1 MSRLEKDVVYPEEP
15 ILFKRYVDDVFIRK
29 KKDEE
34 DTLLPKLNAYHPK
47 IKFTVERNLSKF
59 LDTKLQREGDEY
71 KTSVNR
77 NKKLPTHWSSKIPK
91 KVKRNIITNDLH
103 RSKKISSDFQK
114 EIKAI
119 TQKYEKAGYPTR
131 YIKSIVRD
139 FQEKERIRENREER
153 AEQTEKDERVFVALR
168 VPFCEKNEK
177 VAKHFIKRLNEYT
190 GNSFRISIFWQTKKI
205 KTLCSLKDKIKHRS
219 NVIYK
224 GVSKNNPDETYIGET
239 RQIAEQRWKQH
250 EDPSHESAPSRYL
263 RQNESD
269 SFIWEVISSSSANT
283 LKRKIHEAL
292 FICKLKPTL
301 NRQIEHQKL
310 FLFRNGVT

>member
-1 MSRLEKDVVYPEEP
+1 
-15 ILFKRYVDDVFIRK
+15 
-29 KKDEE
+29 
-34 DTLLPKLNAYHPK
+34 
-47 IKFTVERNLSKF
+47 
-59 LDTKLQREGDEY
+59 
-71 KTSVNR
+71 
-77 NKKLPTHWSSKIPK
+77 K

-301 NRQIEHQKL
+301 NRQIE
-310 FLFRNGVT
+310 